1 MFFYFLQLLDR
12 NQQTRLGSNGD
23 MEEVKAHS
31 FFADVNWTALE
42 NRQIEAEYKPEV
54 PEEQKVQESLLL
66 SPEGSDQQAESPTK
80 INGQMTHSI
89 LDEDAKDQ
97 MTAQQVEYVR

>member
-1 MFFYFLQLLDR
+1 
-12 NQQTRLGSNGD
+12 

-54 PEEQKVQESLLL
+54 PEEQKV
-66 SPEGSDQQAESPTK
+66 
-80 INGQMTHSI
+80 
-89 LDEDAKDQ
+89 
-97 MTAQQVEYVR
+97 